1 MTQNKQEKQKKL
13 TQDYADFLREY
24 EEAEKQGKALGTF
37 LEWQHKIDRASVV
50 KPGRDD
56 H

>member
-1 MTQNKQEKQKKL
+1 MTQDKQEKQKKL

-37 LEWQHKIDRASVV
+37 LEWQHKIDRTGAV
-50 KPGRDD
+50 KAGRDD
-56 H
+56 S